1 MIDAEHANVLI
12 NAPVAE
18 RQPVRAQIDMHI
30 DDVLRYLVKAE
41 QDKNRDAAANYARQ
55 LTALIQERNAQ
66 RTQAEVEALERERG
80 IES

>member
-30 DDVLRYLVKAE
+30 DDCLWRFTT
-41 QDKNRDAAANYARQ
+41 AATPEARK
-55 LTALIQERNAQ
+55 LWGDRATALIQERNAQ
-66 RTQAEVEALERERG
+66 RTQAEVDALERERNLR
-80 IES
+80 